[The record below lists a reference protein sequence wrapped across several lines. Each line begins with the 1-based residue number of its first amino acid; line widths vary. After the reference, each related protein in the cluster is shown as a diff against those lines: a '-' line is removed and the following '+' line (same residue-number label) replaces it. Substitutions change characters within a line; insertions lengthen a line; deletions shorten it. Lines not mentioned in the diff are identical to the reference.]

1 VTTVCKTGAPR
12 GASLYPQLSWDGLG
26 GRSLGLMAYL
36 DSEDEGDKSMVR
48 HEAPCRI
55 PGVAGKDSEE
65 DSWA

>member
-1 VTTVCKTGAPR
+1 MF
-12 GASLYPQLSWDGLG
+12 
-26 GRSLGLMAYL
+26 LGLMAYL
-36 DSEDEGDKSMVR
+36 KPKGGRDKSMVR